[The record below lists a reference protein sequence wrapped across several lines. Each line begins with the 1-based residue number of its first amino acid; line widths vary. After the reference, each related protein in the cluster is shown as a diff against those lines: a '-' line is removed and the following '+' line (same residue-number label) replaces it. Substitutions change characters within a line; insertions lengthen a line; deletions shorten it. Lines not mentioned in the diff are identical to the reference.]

1 VINLNNV
8 VPLDTLPTGARA
20 QIVDILAK
28 GQGIFYRL
36 YQMGMTPG
44 TIIDVVANYGA
55 GPIIIRVRGV
65 ETALGRGIARRIL
78 VRPL

>member
-1 VINLNNV
+1 LSSV
-8 VPLDTLPTGARA
+8 VSLDMLPTGARA
-20 QIVDILAK
+20 QVVDVMAK

-36 YQMGMTPG
+36 YQMGITPG

-65 ETALGRGIARRIL
+65 ETAIGRGIARRIL